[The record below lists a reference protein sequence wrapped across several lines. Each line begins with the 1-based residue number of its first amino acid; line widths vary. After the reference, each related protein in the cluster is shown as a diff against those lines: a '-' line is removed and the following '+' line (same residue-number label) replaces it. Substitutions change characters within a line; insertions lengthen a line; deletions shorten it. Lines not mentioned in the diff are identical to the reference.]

1 MKNFNIPDVK
11 LEDLSYC
18 VCIDCGNGFYV
29 IELPMAINDPKF
41 CPYCG
46 VDFYYCL
53 GEEDDS

>member
-18 VCIDCGNGFYV
+18 QCVDCDNYFYV
-29 IELPMAINDPKF
+29 VELPMSINDPKF

-46 VDFYYCL
+46 IDFTYCL